1 VLFEI
6 ELQLA
11 FLKKQGMKKNRLIS
25 IFIAIAITGVATWFF
40 VFRKKEKPLILETE
54 NPQYGYIAKS
64 VTATGTM
71 QPVDT
76 VSVGTQVSG
85 TINSIYADFNS
96 MVKKGQLIAQLD
108 KSLFQAQVDQYN
120 GNLASAQ
127 TQLDYQ
133 QDYYKREKMMFDS
146 NVISKQ
152 EFETATFQ
160 YNSAKANVMSVRAQL
175 QTAQKNL
182 SYTDIHSP
190 IDGVILVRNVSIGQ
204 TVAASF
210 NTPTLF
216 IIAKDISKMQVQAA
230 VDEAD
235 IGNVKKGQHVSF
247 TVDAYPDETFSG
259 TVQEIRLQPTVSANV
274 VTYTTIINASND
286 TLKLKPGMTANIIV
300 YTQEE
305 NNALLISS
313 KSLKFRPDSSLAKQY
328 KIERVAHDSTRQRK
342 QSSSE
347 NDNPTYNNSAAS
359 RSDSTRARS
368 KETGFVWVKQDNEL
382 VQKRIKTGLND
393 DNHVQVIQGLSE
405 NDEVVTGVDL
415 ASVNMITKSNAQ
427 KSPFIPQR
435 PKAGGSGA
443 KRQ

>member
-347 NDNPTYNNSAAS
+347 NDNPTYNNSTAS